1 MVNYRCGGQ
10 SFGCTSIQPH
20 APSNRKCTED
30 AQQHKVGNQQTAA
43 SSAGA
48 EAMCNMALLL

>member
-30 AQQHKVGNQQTAA
+30 AQQHKVANQPIAA
-43 SSAGA
+43 SSVGA
-48 EAMCNMALLL
+48 EAMFNMALLL